1 MVKYKVSPAIA
12 NDRLSTVF
20 SALSDP
26 TRREILG
33 QLARGVASV
42 TDLARP
48 HKMSLPAISKHLR
61 VLERSGL
68 IERGRRAQWR
78 PCRIRAKPLK
88 EAVDWMSQ
96 YREFWEQS
104 LERLDV
110 LLEEMKA
117 AEAKTSTKAKP

>member
-1 MVKYKVSPAIA
+1 MIA
-12 NDRLSTVF
+12 TDRLSSVF
-20 SALSDP
+20 AALSDP

-42 TDLARP
+42 GDLARP

-88 EAVDWMSQ
+88 EAVDWIGQ
-96 YREFWEQS
+96 YREHWEQS
-104 LERLDV
+104 FQRLDL

-117 AEAKTSTKAKP
+117 AEAKNPTKTKP

>member
-1 MVKYKVSPAIA
+1 MSPAIA
-12 NDRLSTVF
+12 NDRLSSVF
-20 SALSDP
+20 AALADP

-33 QLARGVASV
+33 QLSRGVASV
-42 TDLARP
+42 TDLAKP

-88 EAVDWMSQ
+88 EAVDWIAQ
-96 YREFWEQS
+96 YREHWEQS
-104 LERLDV
+104 FQRLDL

-117 AEAKTSTKAKP
+117 AEAKNPDRTKQ